1 MSYKIKKAVIS
12 LSDKSEIKLVL
23 NTLKKFK
30 VNVISSGGTSK
41 EIKKLGYK
49 CTDVSEYTNSDEI
62 LDGRV
67 KTLHPKL
74 YAGILNK
81 RDNVNHKKELK
92 KNNYDEIDLV
102 IVNFYPFEETLKST
116 KNHNKLIENIDIG
129 GPTLVRAAA
138 KNYKYTTVLTS
149 PHQYK
154 EFILDLEKNKGS
166 TSLELRKKLS
176 QEAFNLT
183 AYYDSVISEY
193 LNNTNNDHFP
203 QKKTIHGNLVE
214 VLRYGENPHQQAAIY
229 SKNNN
234 LGQNKKNIHRPTE
247 NLFLPP
253 RFEIS
258 GDINMIRT
266 SRLVGIQTKGYDSEN
281 FDKTADATWNTDEH
295 GNKRYLN
302 IIRWRYKKNKDG
314 TIAMDEK
321 GNKVTESNARIISWS
336 DGTKS
341 IQIGNELLD
350 IDVKPL
356 PQHQHWVYK
365 QVMNKPPDAE
375 ADTVLECAGDYVKS
389 RWSVKPSSVNS
400 KSHKELVRLQ
410 QKSRAKKKSKQDLI
424 KRTVTITDPEKDDE
438 ITDLERL
445 TGTAMYMPPEVALA
459 AKFSSRSDVWSVGV
473 TLFLMIAG
481 HLPYETHEDK
491 KTPLFETLTNKSDPV
506 LQSLRP
512 THKELLSS
520 MLQIDS
526 ASRCSATE
534 AILQLNAIL
543 DDLNWMKLKT
553 DENPSNFDRV
563 ASTKPNQNTNQNM

>member
-81 RDNVNHKKELK
+81 RDNLNHKKELE

-102 IVNFYPFEETLKST
+102 IVNFYPFEETLKIT

-138 KNYKYTTVLTS
+138 KNYNYTTVLTS

-166 TSLELRKKLS
+166 TSLEFRKKLS

-193 LNNTNNDHFP
+193 LNIENGDNFP

-234 LGQNKKNIHRPTE
+234 L
-247 NLFLPP
+247 
-253 RFEIS
+253 
-258 GDINMIRT
+258 DI
-266 SRLVGIQTKGYDSEN
+266 
-281 FDKTADATWNTDEH
+281 
-295 GNKRYLN
+295 
-302 IIRWRYKKNKDG
+302 
-314 TIAMDEK
+314 
-321 GNKVTESNARIISWS
+321 
-336 DGTKS
+336 
-341 IQIGNELLD
+341 
-350 IDVKPL
+350 
-356 PQHQHWVYK
+356 
-365 QVMNKPPDAE
+365 
-375 ADTVLECAGDYVKS
+375 
-389 RWSVKPSSVNS
+389 
-400 KSHKELVRLQ
+400 
-410 QKSRAKKKSKQDLI
+410 
-424 KRTVTITDPEKDDE
+424 
-438 ITDLERL
+438 
-445 TGTAMYMPPEVALA
+445 
-459 AKFSSRSDVWSVGV
+459 
-473 TLFLMIAG
+473 
-481 HLPYETHEDK
+481 
-491 KTPLFETLTNKSDPV
+491 
-506 LQSLRP
+506 
-512 THKELLSS
+512 
-520 MLQIDS
+520 
-526 ASRCSATE
+526 
-534 AILQLNAIL
+534 
-543 DDLNWMKLKT
+543 
-553 DENPSNFDRV
+553 
-563 ASTKPNQNTNQNM
+563 

>member
-1 MSYKIKKAVIS
+1 MNYKIKKAIIS

-23 NTLKKFK
+23 NSLKKYK
-30 VNVISSGGTSK
+30 VNIISSGGTSK

-234 LGQNKKNIHRPTE
+234 LDISQLSGKKLSYN
-247 NLFLPP
+247 NYN
-253 RFEIS
+253 
-258 GDINMIRT
+258 DIY
-266 SRLVGIQTKGYDSEN
+266 S
-281 FDKTADATWNTDEH
+281 A
-295 GNKRYLN
+295 LN
-302 IIRWRYKKNKDG
+302 ISRTLPKNNG
-314 TIAMDEK
+314 TVIVKHANPC
-321 GNKVTESNARIISWS
+321 GV
-336 DGTKS
+336 S
-341 IQIGNELLD
+341 IN
-350 IDVKPL
+350 
-356 PQHQHWVYK
+356 
-365 QVMNKPPDAE
+365 
-375 ADTVLECAGDYVKS
+375 
-389 RWSVKPSSVNS
+389 NS
-400 KSHKELVRLQ
+400 KIESYKE
-410 QKSRAKKKSKQDLI
+410 
-424 KRTVTITDPEKDDE
+424 
-438 ITDLERL
+438 
-445 TGTAMYMPPEVALA
+445 ALA
-459 AKFSSRSDVWSVGV
+459 CDPISAFGGIVSCNFRV
-473 TLFLMIAG
+473 
-481 HLPYETHEDK
+481 DK
-491 KTPLFETLTNKSDPV
+491 KTALELNKIFLEVIIGIGFDKDSLKILKKKKNLRLIDASKLGEQSFDNVTSHFDSLLFQSMDNKIFTKDNFKVVSKIK
-506 LQSLRP
+506 P
-512 THKELLSS
+512 TKK
-520 MLQIDS
+520 
-526 ASRCSATE
+526 
-534 AILQLNAIL
+534 IL
-543 DDLNWMKLKT
+543 DDLFFAFNVCRNVKSNAIVLTRNSSTVGIGSGQPSRLDSCKIAIEKMNRFQKISENDIIIGASDAFFPFVDGIETLVQNGVSAIIQPSGSIRDKEIIKFADKLGIILVFSKT
-553 DENPSNFDRV
+553 RHF
-563 ASTKPNQNTNQNM
+563 KH

>member
-1 MSYKIKKAVIS
+1 MAEEQAKEMEKEESLFSGSDDSSSSDDDNEEVAVEQTITNGGSSELKPKADTTTEKKEDDMDDLFGS
-12 LSDKSEIKLVL
+12 GSDDDDDDD
-23 NTLKKFK
+23 
-30 VNVISSGGTSK
+30 SSS
-41 EIKKLGYK
+41 
-49 CTDVSEYTNSDEI
+49 DDSDEDNDI
-62 LDGRV
+62 KSTV
-67 KTLHPKL
+67 KTRT
-74 YAGILNK
+74 GEV
-81 RDNVNHKKELK
+81 D
-92 KNNYDEIDLV
+92 
-102 IVNFYPFEETLKST
+102 
-116 KNHNKLIENIDIG
+116 
-129 GPTLVRAAA
+129 
-138 KNYKYTTVLTS
+138 
-149 PHQYK
+149 
-154 EFILDLEKNKGS
+154 
-166 TSLELRKKLS
+166 
-176 QEAFNLT
+176 
-183 AYYDSVISEY
+183 DSSSR
-193 LNNTNNDHFP
+193 ND
-203 QKKTIHGNLVE
+203 
-214 VLRYGENPHQQAAIY
+214 

-438 ITDLERL
+438 DRWKAEEKEIQALERQRRRSKVDRFDEYANSGPL
-445 TGTAMYMPPEVALA
+445 SANYLEEDNDSPSDDDDDEEEEWDAGRTLSNNNNNKQSRAERAAQRNA
-459 AKFSSRSDVWSVGV
+459 AKEDV
-473 TLFLMIAG
+473 M
-481 HLPYETHEDK
+481 EEEDDEEQDDDKEK
-491 KTPLFETLTNKSDPV
+491 KAPATTTTTTTTTTATTTTKSAKRPLEDDDDDDDDDDDEEIVKQPV
-506 LQSLRP
+506 RKKQ
-512 THKELLSS
+512 KVAAKI
-520 MLQIDS
+520 ID
-526 ASRCSATE
+526 
-534 AILQLNAIL
+534 
-543 DDLNWMKLKT
+543 DDDDDDD
-553 DENPSNFDRV
+553 DE
-563 ASTKPNQNTNQNM
+563 